1 MNVNQTSRSL
11 RFPIAIVALLLIVTI
26 TSCARKAYFTSSA
39 VAPQAQGK
47 VKVKKDGNDNYRIS
61 MDIKNIPQSNELVP
75 ARSTYVVWMESS
87 NGTKNIG
94 QLKTSTGLFSST
106 RKAALQT
113 TSPYRPIRVFITAE
127 DIPDVPYPGSQ
138 IIISTN
144 TF

>member
-1 MNVNQTSRSL
+1 MNLHLVK
-11 RFPIAIVALLLIVTI
+11 RFSVVAFLLLFVLLIS
-26 TSCARKAYFTSSA
+26 SCARKAYFTSSA
-39 VAPQAQGK
+39 VAPQAEGK

-61 MDIKNIPQSNELVP
+61 MSVKNIPQSNELNP

-87 NGTKNIG
+87 NGTKNLG

-106 RKAALQT
+106 RKASLET
-113 TSPYRPIRVFITAE
+113 TSPYRPVRVFITAE
-127 DIPDVPYPGSQ
+127 DIPDIPYPGAQ